1 MIRAR
6 TFWLVSIVVLCGV
19 SLWLGRRPTS
29 APDGTVSARQAR
41 TDAAFWAN
49 ASERDPVHL
58 VVLNGSGIGGL
69 AREVS
74 LELAVAGCVVER
86 VANAPHDHFART
98 LLINRTL
105 AGKHARA
112 VAALLGGVPVL
123 REWNGRGTEDA
134 VLVLG
139 GDHAEIRTALRRS
152 TAAGD

>member
-1 MIRAR
+1 M
-6 TFWLVSIVVLCGV
+6 
-19 SLWLGRRPTS
+19 GRRPTS